1 MKRRIKQNHITQHCQ
16 KQNQPINPKTEQ
28 MKTFALLYIGESFNL
43 KRFCKNIASKWI
55 FQHSVQSDT
64 KLRLLCC
71 PKKTDVSHFLLNDK
85 TRRKLKMKGKKE
97 EEEKKKMPFTYS
109 RWSLR
114 VFLREGSISVHSK
127 IVRSIR
133 CCSLIPGL
141 LSFYPGAL
149 NEDLFE
155 GCYYTGEVQVE
166 SSRVQNQDQIVL
178 SCKMQNC

>member
-1 MKRRIKQNHITQHCQ
+1 
-16 KQNQPINPKTEQ
+16 
-28 MKTFALLYIGESFNL
+28 
-43 KRFCKNIASKWI
+43 
-55 FQHSVQSDT
+55 
-64 KLRLLCC
+64 
-71 PKKTDVSHFLLNDK
+71 
-85 TRRKLKMKGKKE
+85 
-97 EEEKKKMPFTYS
+97 MPFTYS

-166 SSRVQNQDQIVL
+166 SSRVQNQDHHDKDDKPRGSANWLSFHKGHLIQLQTDWTGAITMSVFSFYFSALNKEVSTLMISSCQHSQIHAHSTEKNHEEQHDSWLTVNL
-178 SCKMQNC
+178 LCLFS

>member
-1 MKRRIKQNHITQHCQ
+1 M
-16 KQNQPINPKTEQ
+16 
-28 MKTFALLYIGESFNL
+28 L
-43 KRFCKNIASKWI
+43 
-55 FQHSVQSDT
+55 
-64 KLRLLCC
+64 
-71 PKKTDVSHFLLNDK
+71 
-85 TRRKLKMKGKKE
+85 
-97 EEEKKKMPFTYS
+97 FTYS

-166 SSRVQNQDQIVL
+166 SSRVQNQDHHDKDDKPRGNANWLSFHKGHLIQLQTDWTGAITMSVFSFYFSALNKEVSALMISSCQHSQIHAHSTEKNHEEQHDAWLTVNL
-178 SCKMQNC
+178 LCLFS